1 MIFTSEQMHGADKY
15 AVEVLNIPSTGL
27 MRSAAKALFDACGE
41 FPTANNF
48 VVLTGKGNN
57 GGDGFCLA
65 GLLKNAGKNVT
76 VVAVYGTKNLS
87 PDAETMFSELDKETV
102 YDVWENGIA
111 DAVRLVED
119 ADVIVD
125 CIFGTGFAGE
135 LKADAKILAEA
146 TCGKHVIACDV
157 PSGVHCDT
165 GAVYG
170 TAIRADIT
178 VTFAAKKPFM
188 FLYPSKNY
196 IGRVVIA
203 DIGLPAEA
211 LGKQNPYI
219 YENDGRVLASVKKRK
234 QNTNKGSFGTVQVV
248 CGTKKMTGAAVLC
261 CSGAL
266 RSGVG
271 LVYAASDKKT
281 RRIIQTH
288 LAEPVFVKRKKKVKK
303 ADAFV
308 VGCGLGKKGKVV
320 KKYLKRKR
328 PCVIDADALN
338 YLAKHKN
345 KLKRLRPDC
354 VLTPHPAE
362 MARLCDCSVA
372 KIEENRFGAA
382 RDFAVA
388 YNTTVLLKGNRTLIA
403 DPQGN
408 VYVNMSGNSALAK
421 GGSGDVLAGVIG
433 SLLAQGYDAV
443 TAARLGAYIHGSAA
457 EILTENGNSE
467 ASVLPSDLPRV
478 IGNLI

>member
-1 MIFTSEQMHGADKY
+1 MIFTSEQMHGADRY
-15 AVEVLNIPSTGL
+15 AVEVLNIPSTEL
-27 MRSAAKALFDACGE
+27 MRSAARALFDACRE
-41 FPTANNF
+41 FSEANGF
-48 VVLTGKGNN
+48 VVLSGRGNN

-65 GLLKNAGKNVT
+65 GLLKNAGKKVT
-76 VVAVYGTKNLS
+76 AVAVYGTENLS
-87 PDAETMFSELDKETV
+87 PDAATMLSELDEEIV
-102 YDVWENGIA
+102 YDVAKKGVA
-111 DAVRLVED
+111 DAVKLVAD
-119 ADVIVD
+119 ADVVVD

-135 LKADAKILAEA
+135 LRTDAKILADA
-146 TCGKHVIACDV
+146 TCGKRVIACDV
-157 PSGVHCDT
+157 PSGVRCDT
-165 GAVYG
+165 GEVIG
-170 TAIRADIT
+170 TAVRADIT

-188 FLYPSKNY
+188 FLYPAKNY

-211 LGKQNPYI
+211 LGMQNPYI
-219 YENDGRVLASVKKRK
+219 YENDGRVLLSVKKRK
-234 QNTNKGSFGTVQVV
+234 QNSNKGTFGSLQVV
-248 CGTKKMTGAAVLC
+248 CGTKKMAGSAVLC

-271 LVYAASDKKT
+271 LVYAASDGKT
-281 RRIIQTH
+281 RKIIQAH
-288 LAEPVFVKRKKKVKK
+288 LAEPVFVGRKKKIKK

-308 VGCGLGKKGKVV
+308 VGCGLGKKGRVI

-338 YLAKHKN
+338 YLAKHTN
-345 KLKRLRPDC
+345 KLKKLRPDC

-362 MARLCDCSVA
+362 MARLCGCSVA
-372 KIEENRFGAA
+372 KIEADRFGAV
-382 RDFAVA
+382 RDFAVK
-388 YNTTVLLKGNRTLIA
+388 YNTTVLLKGNRTLIS

-443 TAARLGAYIHGSAA
+443 TAARLGAYIHGNAA
-457 EILTENGNSE
+457 EILTANGNSE
-467 ASVLPSDLPRV
+467 AGALPSDLPRF

>member
-1 MIFTSEQMHGADKY
+1 MHGADRY
-15 AVEVLNIPSTGL
+15 AVEVLNIPSADL
-27 MRSAAKALFDACGE
+27 MRSAAKALFSACEE
-41 FPTANNF
+41 FPFANDF
-48 VVLTGKGNN
+48 VVLSGKGNN

-87 PDAETMFSELDKETV
+87 SDAEVMLSELDPQIV
-102 YDVWENGIA
+102 YDVQEKGVA
-111 DAVRLVED
+111 DAVRLVGN

-125 CIFGTGFAGE
+125 CIFGTGFTGE
-135 LKADAKILAEA
+135 LKTDAKALAEA

-165 GAVYG
+165 GDVVG
-170 TAIRADIT
+170 TAVKADIT

-188 FLYPSKNY
+188 FLYPARDY
-196 IGRVVIA
+196 IGRVTLA
-203 DIGLPAEA
+203 DIGLPPEA

-219 YENDGRVLASVKKRK
+219 YENDGRVMSCVKKRK
-234 QNTNKGSFGTVQVV
+234 QNTNKGSFGTLQVV

-261 CSGAL
+261 CNGAL

-271 LVYAASDKKT
+271 LVYCASDKKT
-281 RRIIQTH
+281 RRIVQSHIP
-288 LAEPVFVKRKKKVKK
+288 EPVFVKRKKKVKK

-308 VGCGLGKKGKVV
+308 VGCGLGKKGKTV

-338 YLAKHKN
+338 YLAKHTN
-345 KLKRLRPDC
+345 KLKKLRPDC

-362 MARLCDCSVA
+362 MARLCGVSVG
-372 KIEENRFGAA
+372 KIESDRFGYA
-382 RDFAVA
+382 RNFAMK
-388 YNTTVLLKGNRTLIA
+388 YNTTLLLKGNRTLIA

-408 VYVNMSGNSALAK
+408 VYVNLSGNSALAK
-421 GGSGDVLAGVIG
+421 GGSGDVLSGVIG
-433 SLLAQGYDAV
+433 SLLAQGYDAL
-443 TAARLGAYIHGSAA
+443 TAARLGAYIHGKAA

-467 ASVLPSDLPRV
+467 AEILPSDLPRV
-478 IGNLI
+478 MGNLI